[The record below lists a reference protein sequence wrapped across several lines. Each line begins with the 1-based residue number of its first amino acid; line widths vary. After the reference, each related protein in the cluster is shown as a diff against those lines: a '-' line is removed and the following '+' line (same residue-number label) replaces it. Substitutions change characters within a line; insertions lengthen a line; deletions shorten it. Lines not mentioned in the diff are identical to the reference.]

1 MNRFFRNVFL
11 SSVIIVGFGSAL
23 AQEEAVRV
31 NINTASE
38 EQLLTIP
45 GVGAKIVDELMEY
58 RPFTTKEQFE
68 AELGKYLDAESLAAL
83 ESHVTIGLANMNT
96 STEDELLTVPG
107 LGPKVVDEILEYRPY
122 TALAQFET
130 ELGKYFD
137 EQTIA
142 DLEFYITL
150 DAQ

>member
-1 MNRFFRNVFL
+1 MNKFFRNIML
-11 SSVIIVGFGSAL
+11 SGIIGVGFVSAL
-23 AQEEAVRV
+23 AQEAAVRI

-45 GVGAKIVDELMEY
+45 GVGAKIADELMEY
-58 RPFTTKEQFE
+58 RPYSTKEQFE
-68 AELGKYLDAESLAAL
+68 KELGKYLDAEALAAL

-96 STEDELLTVPG
+96 STEEELLTIPG
-107 LGPKVVDEILEYRPY
+107 VGPKVVDEIMEYRDY
-122 TALAQFET
+122 TTLEQFET

-137 EQTIA
+137 EQTIR

-150 DAQ
+150 E